1 MEGENKIK
9 FFLFFLIFKYQFYF
23 RFTLNN
29 IDLNRNFPD
38 YLGGKNPLP
47 IRALETTAIMSWLQ
61 NIPFVLSANYHGG
74 AFIINI
80 PYDRYCKNKIFFF
93 KF

>member
-1 MEGENKIK
+1 MSV
-9 FFLFFLIFKYQFYF
+9 
-23 RFTLNN
+23 
-29 IDLNRNFPD
+29 
-38 YLGGKNPLP
+38 

-80 PYDRYCKNKIFFF
+80 PYDRYCKNKFLFF